1 MEKHS
6 LTLSVIT
13 RGVTDGTSKKALA
26 SSAVLVL
33 SRDTLAVA
41 GALSIAAATGFPLAS
56 SAVAAP
62 AAELVA
68 PSLIPSEAQHLKA
81 LTERLAKAP
90 RRREFKTVPMILTNP
105 EQWDYEALN
114 EVLNYE
120 PPFML
125 NAALNDIDAG
135 MPNGQRYSCAS

>member
-1 MEKHS
+1 MSNAKRVVS
-6 LTLSVIT
+6 
-13 RGVTDGTSKKALA
+13 R
-26 SSAVLVL
+26 
-33 SRDTLAVA
+33 RDTLAVA

-90 RRREFKTVPMILTNP
+90 RRREFP
-105 EQWDYEALN
+105 
-114 EVLNYE
+114 
-120 PPFML
+120 
-125 NAALNDIDAG
+125 
-135 MPNGQRYSCAS
+135 